1 MLRLVSTSKHSRES
15 YGKHKAGMEGLETV
29 RNEMESSV
37 FLNDSLGFRGTIYTK
52 GPPLALTIYTLQQ
65 TSLGLALAQ

>member
-1 MLRLVSTSKHSRES
+1 
-15 YGKHKAGMEGLETV
+15 MEGLETV

-37 FLNDSLGFRGTIYTK
+37 FLNDSLGFRGMIYTK

-65 TSLGLALAQ
+65 NSLGLALAQ